1 MTTMTKE
8 ERDKLQQ
15 EYCVK
20 VVEDMQHKDLISFAY
35 NVLMDSYYNYS
46 NDDFINE
53 VQAWFPELL
62 TIDVKKEEG
71 CDWGQ
76 GHNQTRKR

>member
-1 MTTMTKE
+1 MTE
-8 ERDKLQQ
+8 QERLELQQ

-20 VVEDMQHKDLISFAY
+20 VVQDMTEKDRISFTY
-35 NVLMDSYYNYS
+35 NVLMDSYSQYTD
-46 NDDFINE
+46 DDFVAE

-71 CDWGQ
+71 CD
-76 GHNQTRKR
+76 

>member
-1 MTTMTKE
+1 MTEE
-8 ERDKLQQ
+8 ERLELQRDF
-15 EYCVK
+15 CVK
-20 VVEDMQHKDLISFAY
+20 TVQDMSDKDRISFAY
-35 NVLMDSYYNYS
+35 NVLMDSYSNYS

-71 CDWGQ
+71 CD
-76 GHNQTRKR
+76 